1 MINMYFRIQVFN
13 TWKRGEIDI
22 INYKSF
28 FINYISPRAGAQI
41 DRLVLRNGDELY
53 TILELKY

>member
-1 MINMYFRIQVFN
+1 M
-13 TWKRGEIDI
+13 KEGGEIDI

-28 FINYISPRAGAQI
+28 FINYISPRVGAQI

-53 TILELKY
+53 TILELKD